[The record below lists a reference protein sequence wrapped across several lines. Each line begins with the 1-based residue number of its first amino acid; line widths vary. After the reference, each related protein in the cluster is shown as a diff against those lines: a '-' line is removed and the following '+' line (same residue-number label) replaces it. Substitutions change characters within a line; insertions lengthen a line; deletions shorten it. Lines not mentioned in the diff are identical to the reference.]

1 MDHVHLWIPH
11 DLECPLSDDKKEI
24 EIVKIMWSVL
34 KSLSDGEIS
43 LEWQTQVIILMILNW
58 LAYQRLLDLSQDKVS
73 PSLSPVQQFIATW
86 G

>member
-1 MDHVHLWIPH
+1 
-11 DLECPLSDDKKEI
+11 
-24 EIVKIMWSVL
+24 MWSVF

-58 LAYQRLLDLSQDKVS
+58 LAYQRLLDLSQDKIS

>member
-1 MDHVHLWIPH
+1 
-11 DLECPLSDDKKEI
+11 
-24 EIVKIMWSVL
+24 MWSVL

-58 LAYQRLLDLSQDKVS
+58 LAYQRLLDLSQDKII

>member
-1 MDHVHLWIPH
+1 
-11 DLECPLSDDKKEI
+11 
-24 EIVKIMWSVL
+24 MWSVL

-58 LAYQRLLDLSQDKVS
+58 LAYQRLLDLSQDKIS
-73 PSLSPVQQFIATW
+73 RSLSPVQQFIATW

>member
-1 MDHVHLWIPH
+1 
-11 DLECPLSDDKKEI
+11 
-24 EIVKIMWSVL
+24 MWSVL
-34 KSLSDGEIS
+34 KSLPDGEIS
-43 LEWQTQVIILMILNW
+43 LEWQTKVIILMILNW

>member
-1 MDHVHLWIPH
+1 
-11 DLECPLSDDKKEI
+11 
-24 EIVKIMWSVL
+24 MWSVL
-34 KSLSDGEIS
+34 KSLSDDEIF

-73 PSLSPVQQFIATW
+73 PSLSPVQQCIATW

>member
-1 MDHVHLWIPH
+1 
-11 DLECPLSDDKKEI
+11 
-24 EIVKIMWSVL
+24 MWSVL

-58 LAYQRLLDLSQDKVS
+58 LAYQRLLDLSQYKVS
-73 PSLSPVQQFIATW
+73 SSLSPVQQFIATW